1 MKEICCEHVVKLL
14 AGCPNLEVMELKS
27 VKAFG
32 RLEIN
37 SLKLK
42 KLYLEDLCMDDAGT
56 DFSLEIFAPNLQHFE
71 ISGVLEDGKFRL
83 LDVSSLI
90 NAYLNFSNSC
100 FCENDCEDE
109 HQGFMTLVVHNFQ
122 KLSCVTELTLGSWF
136 TEGSIENRL
145 STAYVVVVW
154 TAYTS
159 SSQTPFCGNTP
170 GRVKDFESFIDY
182 VLAHSVAS
190 KIEKLRLSGEFRCE
204 SNINGWLSF
213 AVERNV
219 EHVVLRSYD
228 ERILFGEPFCTCS
241 SLKTLDITY
250 AEFPYRK
257 TTSWTNLKSIKM
269 DEISLDNEAI
279 ASLLAGCPEL
289 ETMELSGLHCFSC
302 LEINSLKLKRV
313 YLKDLCLDKDLAESE
328 FFVEIFAPY
337 RKHFRISGNL
347 EDFELRLLD
356 VSSLVDASLTF
367 RHRCA
372 NWTCCDS
379 GDDEEESRWN
389 YHQIFIITLVQENLQ
404 KLSCVTELTLGAW
417 FTKALCMMQL
427 KGVSIPELK
436 CKCLTL
442 ELDDYFNLFGAT
454 GILRALHHVE
464 TLNIDIFNPFG
475 RSWCDFELECSA
487 EGDNID
493 LQSCISSFELPNLK
507 NVKIVQSSALCLRCD
522 SATRR
527 TFNKGFDTRFELLEL
542 VLKNATIL
550 EKLVMPPA
558 MIKCRICSNFFVSEF
573 VSRMPKIVLGCH
585 LPMSLLEWYDY
596 SRFLD

>member
-1 MKEICCEHVVKLL
+1 
-14 AGCPNLEVMELKS
+14 MELKS

-56 DFSLEIFAPNLQHFE
+56 NFSLEIFAPNLQHFE

-90 NAYLNFSNSC
+90 NACLNFSNSC

-136 TEGSIENRL
+136 TERVYRKQALYCICGSGMDCVHFILADPILWEYTGGSQMRL
-145 STAYVVVVW
+145 RWRRRKHSPKVIPPPSVGAEVQRRRRVRKTLDDDRISHWKYLWTFAYNFDFEFR
-154 TAYTS
+154 S
-159 SSQTPFCGNTP
+159 

-190 KIEKLRLSGEFRCE
+190 KIEKLRLSGEFRYGE

-289 ETMELSGLHCFSC
+289 ETMELSGLHCFSR

-337 RKHFRISGNL
+337 LKHFRISGNL

-417 FTKALCMMQL
+417 FTK
-427 KGVSIPELK
+427 V
-436 CKCLTL
+436 
-442 ELDDYFNLFGAT
+442 
-454 GILRALHHVE
+454 
-464 TLNIDIFNPFG
+464 
-475 RSWCDFELECSA
+475 
-487 EGDNID
+487 
-493 LQSCISSFELPNLK
+493 CI
-507 NVKIVQSSALCLRCD
+507 
-522 SATRR
+522 
-527 TFNKGFDTRFELLEL
+527 
-542 VLKNATIL
+542 
-550 EKLVMPPA
+550 
-558 MIKCRICSNFFVSEF
+558 
-573 VSRMPKIVLGCH
+573 
-585 LPMSLLEWYDY
+585 
-596 SRFLD
+596 

>member
-1 MKEICCEHVVKLL
+1 MRLRRRRRKHSPKVIPPPSVGAEVQRRRRVRKTLDDDRISQLPDSLL
-14 AGCPNLEVMELKS
+14 IQIL
-27 VKAFG
+27 
-32 RLEIN
+32 
-37 SLKLK
+37 SLLPTVEASRTSILSKRWK
-42 KLYLEDLCMDDAGT
+42 YLWTFAYNF
-56 DFSLEIFAPNLQHFE
+56 DFE
-71 ISGVLEDGKFRL
+71 FR
-83 LDVSSLI
+83 S
-90 NAYLNFSNSC
+90 
-100 FCENDCEDE
+100 
-109 HQGFMTLVVHNFQ
+109 
-122 KLSCVTELTLGSWF
+122 
-136 TEGSIENRL
+136 
-145 STAYVVVVW
+145 
-154 TAYTS
+154 
-159 SSQTPFCGNTP
+159 

-190 KIEKLRLSGEFRCE
+190 KIEKLRLSGEFRYGE

-289 ETMELSGLHCFSC
+289 ETMELSGLHCFSR

-337 RKHFRISGNL
+337 LKHFRISGNL

-356 VSSLVDASLTF
+356 VSSLVEASLTF

-404 KLSCVTELTLGAW
+404 KLSCVTELNSELG
-417 FTKALCMMQL
+417 LL
-427 KGVSIPELK
+427 
-436 CKCLTL
+436 
-442 ELDDYFNLFGAT
+442 
-454 GILRALHHVE
+454 
-464 TLNIDIFNPFG
+464 

-550 EKLVMPPA
+550 EKLVMPA

>member
-1 MKEICCEHVVKLL
+1 MRLRRRRRKHSPKVIPPPSVGAEVQRRRRVRKTLDDDRISQLPDSLL
-14 AGCPNLEVMELKS
+14 IQIL
-27 VKAFG
+27 
-32 RLEIN
+32 
-37 SLKLK
+37 SLLPTVEASRTSILSKRWK
-42 KLYLEDLCMDDAGT
+42 YLWTFAYNF
-56 DFSLEIFAPNLQHFE
+56 DFE
-71 ISGVLEDGKFRL
+71 FR
-83 LDVSSLI
+83 S
-90 NAYLNFSNSC
+90 
-100 FCENDCEDE
+100 
-109 HQGFMTLVVHNFQ
+109 
-122 KLSCVTELTLGSWF
+122 
-136 TEGSIENRL
+136 
-145 STAYVVVVW
+145 
-154 TAYTS
+154 
-159 SSQTPFCGNTP
+159 

-190 KIEKLRLSGEFRCE
+190 KIEKLRLSGEFRYGE

-289 ETMELSGLHCFSC
+289 ETMELSGLHCFSR

-337 RKHFRISGNL
+337 LKHFRISGNL

-389 YHQIFIITLVQENLQ
+389 YHQIFIITLVQENFQ
-404 KLSCVTELTLGAW
+404 KLSCVTELNSELGLLRNAR
-417 FTKALCMMQL
+417 ALCMMQL

-464 TLNIDIFNPFG
+464 TLNIDIFNP
-475 RSWCDFELECSA
+475 
-487 EGDNID
+487 
-493 LQSCISSFELPNLK
+493 SCISSFELPNLK

-550 EKLVMPPA
+550 EKLVMPA